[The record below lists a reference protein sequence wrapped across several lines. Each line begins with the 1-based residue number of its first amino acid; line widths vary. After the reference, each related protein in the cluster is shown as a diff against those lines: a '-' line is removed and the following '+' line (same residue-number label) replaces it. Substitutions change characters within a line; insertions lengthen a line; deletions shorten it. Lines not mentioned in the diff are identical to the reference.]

1 MHSSE
6 YARMHPHVS
15 GLANHWIVLTFSQ
28 NMMSCVFASMHKE
41 QKKVRVWKLF
51 VDHPGPGYF
60 MPDG

>member
-1 MHSSE
+1 
-6 YARMHPHVS
+6 MHPHVS